1 MSRGQEEV
9 YRAALGV
16 DFLASFPDQ
25 QGKAGHPGN
34 TEVSREEDV
43 NELRVQTV
51 YFESHI
57 AVAVEAE
64 DILRGPDRRSHN
76 GRQCS
81 GRHLAQIKNTRHGGA
96 EAMKMVKRRAR
107 LCCVVLLLL
116 LRNPRIHTAPRDQ

>member
-1 MSRGQEEV
+1 M
-9 YRAALGV
+9 YRAALGI
-16 DFLASFPDQ
+16 DFLAGFPDQ
-25 QGKAGHPGN
+25 QWKASHSGD
-34 TEVSREEDV
+34 TEVAREEDV

-76 GRQCS
+76 WRQCS
-81 GRHLAQIKNTRHGGA
+81 GRHLAQIENTRHRGP
-96 EAMKMVKRRAR
+96 EVMKRGEDCIV

>member
-1 MSRGQEEV
+1 M

-16 DFLASFPDQ
+16 GFLVRFPDQ
-25 QGKAGHPGN
+25 QGKADHSGD
-34 TEVSREEDV
+34 TQVAREEDV

-76 GRQCS
+76 WRQCS
-81 GRHLAQIKNTRHGGA
+81 WRHLAQIENTRHRGA
-96 EAMKMVKRRAR
+96 EATKMVKRRAR
-107 LCCVVLLLL
+107 LCCVVLLLW